1 MNIKRRLEAL
11 ESTLSEK
18 KCYSFVP
25 IIDYLDGRI
34 EIEDIK
40 MIEVLCPE
48 GGVDLLD
55 ILGEVESE
63 Y

>member
-11 ESTLSEK
+11 EITVSEQ

-34 EIEDIK
+34 EISDIQK
-40 MIEVLCPE
+40 IEVPCPK

-55 ILGEVESE
+55 ILGDKENE